1 MTAQSTQPTHQEM
14 RQKKARWVVLT
25 VGALVLAR
33 EHWWR
38 SVSMSGFARRRVS
51 HILRSGEH
59 RAFGA
64 PMNGNCTLW
73 TLRVAWLKAFSLL
86 RFFVALDKEMTC
98 RHAQWL
104 IVIKRKSDSRR
115 PLTLKATTRHLPQP
129 LTPEPSNSALPH
141 PKPAHPQKPQNPSIG
156 ASENHALNLNPTN
169 QPSQKPDQRLKQL
182 RRCIPIPEHEPVVLG
197 HGPQRKTG

>member
-1 MTAQSTQPTHQEM
+1 MGLGGFVRTEGRVGPRAQM
-14 RQKKARWVVLT
+14 
-25 VGALVLAR
+25 LAR

-38 SVSMSGFARRRVS
+38 SVSMSGFARRRGS

-64 PMNGNCTLW
+64 PINRNCTLW

-104 IVIKRKSDSRR
+104 TVIKKKSYTRR
-115 PLTLKATTRHLPQP
+115 PLTLKVATRQ
-129 LTPEPSNSALPH
+129 
-141 PKPAHPQKPQNPSIG
+141 
-156 ASENHALNLNPTN
+156 
-169 QPSQKPDQRLKQL
+169 
-182 RRCIPIPEHEPVVLG
+182 
-197 HGPQRKTG
+197 